1 MGYAISWIA
10 VRGKSADAV
19 LDALDL
25 ARTGEFEDIPESPL
39 VAVALRGGWTLV
51 QAEGFDAPLVAARRL
66 APLSA
71 GATVLALVVE
81 DHVMVSELTAYVDG
95 VEAWHVAHDAQVAA
109 DHLLARG
116 DLPEAYAGIAA
127 RLRAEQAEADAD
139 GGGVDLIHD
148 IPIALGHALCGY
160 RHDGEAEVAAEHDGA
175 PPFERL
181 ADRSGAHAA
190 GAKPWWKFW

>member
-39 VAVALRGGWTLV
+39 VAAALPDGWTLV

-71 GATVLALVVE
+71 GATVLALGVE
-81 DHVMVSELTAYVDG
+81 DHVMASELTAYVDG
-95 VEAWHVAHDAQVAA
+95 VEAWHVAHDAQLAP

-127 RLRAEQAEADAD
+127 RLRAEQAEADAE

-160 RHDGEAEVAAEHDGA
+160 RHDVMPEADGEGA
-175 PPFERL
+175 PPFETL
-181 ADRSGAHAA
+181 VDRGGAHAA
-190 GAKPWWKFW
+190 GARPWWKFW